1 MQKKYKGIVVIDGV
15 TNGIVS
21 ITKHHAYD
29 NGNMPHLDD
38 EMEYFRFETSSE
50 FTCGNKTNYFDL
62 SREYAENVVREISH
76 QCPVYIGIT
85 DGLDDVV
92 DSFDCLDLL

>member
-1 MQKKYKGIVVIDGV
+1 MEKKYKGIVVIDGV

-21 ITKHHAYD
+21 ITKHYACEK
-29 NGNMPHLDD
+29 GNMSPSDG
-38 EMEYFRFETSSE
+38 EMEYFRFHMSSD
-50 FTCGNKTNYFDL
+50 CISPNHFDL
-62 SREYAENVVREISH
+62 NKEDAENVIREIRH

>member
-29 NGNMPHLDD
+29 N
-38 EMEYFRFETSSE
+38 EIEYFRFETSSE
-50 FTCGNKTNYFDL
+50 FSCGTKSNYFDL
-62 SREYAENVVREISH
+62 SREYAEDVIREITH

-85 DGLDDVV
+85 DKLDDVIS
-92 DSFDCLDLL
+92 SFDCLDLL

>member
-1 MQKKYKGIVVIDGV
+1 MEKKYKGIVVIDGV

-21 ITKHHAYD
+21 ITKLHAY
-29 NGNMPHLDD
+29 DD

-50 FTCGNKTNYFDL
+50 FTCGNKSNYFDL
-62 SREYAENVVREISH
+62 SREYAEYVIREIRH

-85 DGLDDVV
+85 DELDDVIS
-92 DSFDCLDLL
+92 SFDYLDLL